1 MVSDDKVIQEAC
13 NRVIQQNPKLVQ
25 DIITKKKSKYLNKL
39 ISLVKGN
46 TKEKIDMKKVTE
58 TLQKLIQEK

>member
-25 DIITKKKSKYLNKL
+25 DIKTKKKSKYLNKL
-39 ISLVKGN
+39 ISLVKDN